1 VSVEDIAKEELLFD
15 QSIVPTLEP
24 MGQYQASKMAS
35 YTATLDFIETRKPH
49 FSVVTLH
56 PVFVFGCNLLQTS
69 ASELSG
75 TNAGLF
81 GGLYSDEPMFKHF
94 QGVHVDDVAE
104 AHIRALSLADK
115 PVSSFLLAAKD
126 RTWGEVLEFANKK
139 YPQAGFNRKEVGK
152 GDRWIVE
159 TARVEKELGFK
170 EWKEMEDQVS
180 DVVEQQLALRGA

>member
-1 VSVEDIAKEELLFD
+1 MSAEDIAKEQLLFD

-35 YTATLDFIETRKPH
+35 YTATLDFVETNKPH

-56 PVFVFGCNLLQTS
+56 PVFVFGRNLLQTS
-69 ASELSG
+69 ADELSG

-81 GGLYSDEPMFKHF
+81 GGLYSNDPMFKHF

-104 AHIRALSLADK
+104 AHIRAFSLADK

-126 RTWGEVLEFANKK
+126 RTWGEVQEFANKK
-139 YPQAGFNRKEVGK
+139 YPEAGFNKSQVEK
-152 GDRWIVE
+152 GNRWIVE
-159 TARVEKELGFK
+159 TARAEAELGF
-170 EWKEMEDQVS
+170 ETWKGMEEQVS
-180 DVVEQQLALRGA
+180 DVVEQQLALRDA

>member
-1 VSVEDIAKEELLFD
+1 
-15 QSIVPTLEP
+15 

-35 YTATLDFIETRKPH
+35 YTATLDFVETNKPH

-56 PVFVFGCNLLQTS
+56 PVFVFGRNLLQTS
-69 ASELSG
+69 ADELSG
-75 TNAGLF
+75 TNGGLF
-81 GGLYSDEPMFKHF
+81 GGLYSEEPMFKHF
-94 QGVHVDDVAE
+94 TGVHVDDVAE
-104 AHIRALSLADK
+104 AHIRALSLADR

-139 YPQAGFNRKEVGK
+139 YPEAGFHRKEVQK

-159 TARVEKELGFK
+159 TALAEKELGIK
-170 EWKEMEDQVS
+170 EWKEMEEQVS